1 MAYHEGFVLGFDPGG
16 EGNFG
21 WSICPVVNGGLA
33 EPLQTGL
40 ANHALHAAQT
50 VQAALPNNA
59 NILAAGIDG
68 PLLWSNAGNRDVDQQ
83 LRNAL
88 NALNNNPFPIPRV
101 IALNALWGAV
111 TVQGV
116 LVAHHLAAAWPGIV
130 LTESHP
136 RALRCLLHAHGLPAT
151 VNMVNQLTAGLADH
165 QLDATLAAVSAW
177 AAIFQNAPGTGWIN
191 LYTLQPGLV
200 TPFGINASYWMPM

>member
-1 MAYHEGFVLGFDPGG
+1 MGFDPGG

-33 EPLQTGL
+33 APLQTGL
-40 ANHALHAAQT
+40 ANHAVHA
-50 VQAALPNNA
+50 VQAVQGALPNNA
-59 NILAAGIDG
+59 NILAAGIDA

-116 LVAHHLAAAWPGIV
+116 LVAHHVAVAWPNV
-130 LTESHP
+130 DLTESHP
-136 RALRCLLHAHGLPAT
+136 RALRCLLHAHGQPAT
-151 VNMVNQLTAGLADH
+151 VNMVNQLTAGLDDH

-177 AAIFQNAPGTGWIN
+177 AARHQNQPGTGWQN
-191 LYTLQPGLV
+191 LYEQEPGLV
-200 TPFGINASYWMPM
+200 GPFDLDASYWMPMP